1 MEDSSRMYEFNDEN
15 KKKFKDL
22 RDYMYRFYRERFH
35 VEDTYLGQL
44 RLDFGE
50 EYQDLGVKYLMKD
63 STEEEVK
70 SNIKRIVKK
79 KEKNTEIGQV
89 YRLFTTVSSENLKNI
104 YEILSTHPLESRLK
118 PVEDEVRKIQNL
130 VDYCND
136 NLTSLSKKFKN
147 SVKLIEKFDY

>member
-1 MEDSSRMYEFNDEN
+1 
-15 KKKFKDL
+15 
-22 RDYMYRFYRERFH
+22 
-35 VEDTYLGQL
+35 
-44 RLDFGE
+44 
-50 EYQDLGVKYLMKD
+50 MKE
-63 STEEEVK
+63 SKEEEIK

-89 YRLFTTVSSENLKNI
+89 YGLFITVSAENLKNI
-104 YEILSTHPLESRLK
+104 HEILSTQHQEKRLK

-147 SVKLIEKFDY
+147 SVKLIEKFEY